1 MSDKTDF
8 IKMDIET
15 HLYFLRHG
23 QTDNNKEGR
32 MQGRVDIPLN
42 ATGRAQAQAAAAM
55 LAGVRFDAVYAS
67 PLGRA
72 METAALAA
80 GVCPQQVK
88 PEPRAIEIDFGVWD
102 NRLHKELEKETK
114 QFDLLWDAPELY
126 VPPAGAEPLADVLA
140 RVQAMMHQLAQ
151 RHPGGN
157 VLVVTHGG
165 VQQAVFTLVEKRPL
179 HNFWDDFLGNCG
191 CVEVGVGAGG
201 MRVVSVLRPEISSA
215 NS

>member
-1 MSDKTDF
+1 MSDKPDF
-8 IKMDIET
+8 IGMDTET

-42 ATGRAQAQAAAAM
+42 AAGRAQAQAAAKM
-55 LAGVRFDAVYAS
+55 LADVRFDAVYAS

-72 METAALAA
+72 VETAALVA
-80 GVCPQQVK
+80 GISPRQVK
-88 PEPRAIEIDFGVWD
+88 EEPRAIEIDFGIWD

-114 QFDLLWDAPELY
+114 EFDILWDAPERY
-126 VPPAGAEPLADVLA
+126 VPPKGAEALPAVLA
-140 RVQAMMHQLAQ
+140 RVQDMLQDLGN

-157 VLVVTHGG
+157 VLVATHGG
-165 VQQAVFTLVEKRPL
+165 VQQAVLTLVEKRPL

-191 CVEVGVGAGG
+191 CVEVGTKDGS
-201 MRVVSVLRPEISSA
+201 MRVISVLRPEMPR
-215 NS
+215 